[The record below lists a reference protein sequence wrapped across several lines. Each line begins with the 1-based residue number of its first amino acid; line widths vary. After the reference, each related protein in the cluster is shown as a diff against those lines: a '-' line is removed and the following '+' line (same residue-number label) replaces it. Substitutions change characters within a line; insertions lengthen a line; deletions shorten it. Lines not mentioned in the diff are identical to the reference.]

1 MRIYLNTS
9 ALSRPFDDLRVP
21 RIRLEAEAVAALV
34 AAVEAG
40 DAELVSSGYLLF
52 EVGQHPDP
60 DRANRIGAPLE
71 LAKTVVK
78 LSPRVVSRARELE
91 RFGLRGLDALH
102 IACAEVGLVDLLV
115 TTDDRMLRRARR
127 AGAEL
132 AVRVVSPLDAMAAL
146 SRRQDNEE

>member
-21 RIRLEAEAVAALV
+21 RVRLEAEAVTALV

-40 DAELVSSGYLLF
+40 QAELLSSEYLLF

-60 DRANRIGAPLE
+60 DRANRVRAPLQ
-71 LAKTVVK
+71 LAKTVVT
-78 LSPRVVSRARELE
+78 LSPRVVARAHELE
-91 RFGLRGLDALH
+91 RFGLRGLDAFH
-102 IACAEVGLVDLLV
+102 VACAEAGLAALLV

-127 AGAEL
+127 AGPEL
-132 AVRVVSPLDAMAAL
+132 TVRVVSPLDALAAL
-146 SRRQDNEE
+146 SRRHDHEE